1 MWRLVKFLLI
11 LAVLAGIALVVYAY
25 LGPLVLPGDFE
36 PPLREMTEPV
46 DLDLD

>member
-1 MWRLVKFLLI
+1 LPCWPGSPQVI
-11 LAVLAGIALVVYAY
+11 YAY
-25 LGPLVLPGDFE
+25 LGPQVLPGDFE